1 MLDRDGRCAMP
12 SYGLLSLVAS
22 VALGAL
28 GWIATNFI
36 ARPILRA
43 YELRERVWEELLV
56 SANVSVFDGA
66 DYSRG
71 VENLRRCAAQ
81 ASALDVAWPPIL
93 RCVLHTLRLDLR
105 EATTALL
112 GLSNTFGVSGRPDA
126 SLYRRQAGKALR
138 LPADLIRP
146 SIAPL
151 GADGVAQA
159 QNG

>member
-1 MLDRDGRCAMP
+1 VRFVCFASDP
-12 SYGLLSLVAS
+12 YGLLSLIAS

-56 SANVSVFDGA
+56 SANVSILDGD

-81 ASALDVAWPPIL
+81 ASALDVAWPSIL
-93 RCVLHTLRLDLR
+93 RWVLHMMRLDLH

-112 GLSNTFGVSGRPDA
+112 GLSNTFGVSGSADA
-126 SLYRRQAGKALR
+126 MFYRRQAGRALR
-138 LPADLIRP
+138 LPADIIRP
-146 SIAPL
+146 SIGTL
-151 GADGVAQA
+151 DADGVAHA

>member
-1 MLDRDGRCAMP
+1 MP

-28 GWIATNFI
+28 GWIATNFV

-56 SANVSVFDGA
+56 SANVSVFDGD
-66 DYSRG
+66 DYARG

-81 ASALDVAWPPIL
+81 ASAFDVAWPVVL
-93 RCVLHTLRLDLR
+93 RWVLHTLRLDLR

-112 GLSNTFGVSGRPDA
+112 GLSNTFGVTGSGDA
-126 SLYRRQAGKALR
+126 LLYRRQAGKALR
-138 LPADLIRP
+138 LPAEIIRP
-146 SIAPL
+146 SIGTL
-151 GADGVAQA
+151 GADGVAHA
-159 QNG
+159 QSG